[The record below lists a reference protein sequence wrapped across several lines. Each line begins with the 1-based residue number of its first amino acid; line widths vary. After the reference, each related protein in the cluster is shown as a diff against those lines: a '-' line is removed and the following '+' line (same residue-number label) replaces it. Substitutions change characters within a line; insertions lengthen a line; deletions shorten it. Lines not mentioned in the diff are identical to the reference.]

1 MFKPFLKFAKFV
13 ANRQA
18 TAMRLAEANA
28 EHRNYDYA
36 RFLSAFNNINH
47 AVSPKCN
54 VYVSDMLGLKEL
66 PVDKQNMS
74 LIQKGFKYLGYPIP
88 KTRPMS
94 VKEMYDSGMV
104 RVYPR
109 KEDIP
114 ADILKQ
120 YKDNANELLIR
131 KGDVIINKDRSHVGL
146 VTDPTNP
153 KLMNSA
159 NPIFGVR
166 EREDNRELEYFR
178 PRQDQ
183 LISDEQYKQ
192 LKRPTVS
199 IFGRSDNSL
208 TNKLRDQ
215 VLNNKSDNTSEK
227 SNSPIANTNL
237 AKTIRKAVRGGY
249 TTYYTPQ
256 QKNSKS
262 IANSGIAKMIRNAVR
277 GEYDK

>member
-13 ANRQA
+13 ANRQD
-18 TAMRLAEANA
+18 TAMRLAKANA
-28 EHRNYDYA
+28 EHENYDYA
-36 RFLSAFNNINH
+36 RFGSAFNNINH

-74 LIQKGFKYLGYPIP
+74 LIQKGFNYLDYPIP

-94 VKEMYDSGMV
+94 VEEMYNSGMM
-104 RVYPR
+104 RVYPK

-114 ADILKQ
+114 ADVLKQ
-120 YKDNANELLIR
+120 YKDNVNELLIR
-131 KGDVIINKDRSHVGL
+131 KGDVIINKDRSHAGL
-146 VTDPTNP
+146 VVAPTNP
-153 KLMNSA
+153 RLMNSA

-166 EREDNRELEYFR
+166 EREDDRELEYFR
-178 PRQDQ
+178 PKQDQ

-199 IFGRSDNSL
+199 IFGRSNNSL

-215 VLNNKSDNTSEK
+215 VLNNKSDSISQK
-227 SNSPIANTNL
+227 SNSPIANTSL
-237 AKTIRKAVRGGY
+237 AKMIRKAVH
-249 TTYYTPQ
+249 
-256 QKNSKS
+256 
-262 IANSGIAKMIRNAVR
+262 

>member
-1 MFKPFLKFAKFV
+1 MFKPFLKFADFV
-13 ANRQA
+13 AKRQD

-36 RFLSAFNNINH
+36 RFGPAFNNINH

-54 VYVSDMLGLKEL
+54 VYVSDMLGLKEST
-66 PVDKQNMS
+66 VDNQNMS

-94 VKEMYDSGMV
+94 VKEMCDSDMM

-114 ADILKQ
+114 ADVLKR

-131 KGDVIINKDRSHVGL
+131 KGDVVVNKDRSHIGL
-146 VTDPTNP
+146 VADPANP
-153 KLMNSA
+153 RLMNSA
-159 NPIFGVR
+159 NPIVGVR
-166 EREDNRELEYFR
+166 EREDDRELEYFR
-178 PRQDQ
+178 PKQDQ

-215 VLNNKSDNTSEK
+215 VLNNKSDNIPQK

-237 AKTIRKAVRGGY
+237 
-249 TTYYTPQ
+249 
-256 QKNSKS
+256 
-262 IANSGIAKMIRNAVR
+262 AKMIRNAVR